1 MSEPVERCLPS
12 IRNPKKDIKLEE
24 YVDQRR
30 WLLNNGLI
38 TDDVKNQLFFCG
50 SIVHK
55 EVQAVELDLV
65 PENRLVN
72 YKIYVN
78 DYLIQKIALYEV
90 LSKSTTLFGMWRFK
104 RLLKKEGA
112 LDFQQVLSNFVK
124 DFCGPKWSVSVQV
137 VDFNSYVEGLGD
149 QSETDRA
156 SELPDKQLK

>member
-1 MSEPVERCLPS
+1 MDS
-12 IRNPKKDIKLEE
+12 KKEMNLEE

-55 EVQAVELDLV
+55 EVQAVEVDIEADKKLV
-65 PENRLVN
+65 R
-72 YKIYVN
+72 YKIYIEK
-78 DYLIQKIALYEV
+78 DLIDKIAQYQV

-112 LDFQQVLSNFVK
+112 LDFQQVLNNFVR
-124 DFCGPKWSVSVQV
+124 DFCGPKWSVTVEI
-137 VDFNSYVEGLGD
+137 VDFNRYVEELGE
-149 QSETDRA
+149 QSETDGR
-156 SELPDKQLK
+156 SQQSNQLSD